1 MIRRTFQ
8 HIPGVGPWRE
18 KDLWA
23 RGILSWDLFPDAG
36 VPAISKK
43 ADVIARARIAEAQNA
58 LERRDL
64 KSIGKLFPAREHWR
78 LYGEF
83 ADDAMFFDIEC
94 DGQGEGASPTV
105 VSLFSEKHGLEV
117 FILGRNM
124 DELPEAMAKHP
135 LWVSFNGSVYD
146 VPMLQQYFGTGFP
159 EPELHVDLRFFGR
172 KVRMTGGLK
181 DIEDEAG
188 IGRPP
193 HLKGVNGMDAV
204 LLWRAYQR
212 TGDVAILRFLVE
224 YNLYDAIQ
232 LRSLIDLGWNRA
244 IDDLNF
250 ADEQRR
256 KVFER
261 GDVLYDLNKLLLALS
276 PTSIDVQTLARLRHP
291 DSEYSQL

>member
-23 RGILSWDLFPDAG
+23 RGILNWDLFPDAG

-43 ADVIARARIAEAQNA
+43 ADEVARVRIAEAQNA

-64 KSIGKLFPAREHWR
+64 RAMGKLFPPREHWR

-83 ADDAMFFDIEC
+83 ADRAMFFDIEM

-105 VSLFSEKHGLEV
+105 VSLFSEKHGIEL
-117 FILGRNM
+117 FINGRNL
-124 DELPEAMAKHP
+124 DALPAAMAKHE

-146 VPMLQQYFGTGFP
+146 VPLLQGYFKGALV
-159 EPELHVDLRFFGR
+159 EPAVHVDLRFFGR
-172 KVRMTGGLK
+172 KSGFKGGLK
-181 DIEDEAG
+181 QIEDAVG

-204 LLWRAYQR
+204 ILWRAYRR

-224 YNLYDAIQ
+224 YNLYDTIQ
-232 LRSLIDLGWNRA
+232 LRSLIDIGWNRA
-244 IDDLNF
+244 IDELNLP
-250 ADEQRR
+250 DEQRR
-256 KVFER
+256 RVFER
-261 GDVLYDLNKLLLALS
+261 GDVLYDLNKLLLQLS
-276 PTSIDVQTLARLRHP
+276 PTTIDLEMLRRLRNP
-291 DSEYSQL
+291 DREYSQL